1 MIFIAEFRGNT
12 NLKQDKRRDHIA
24 FGSDQQPFA

>member
-1 MIFIAEFRGNT
+1 MIFITEFRGNT
-12 NLKQDKRRDHIA
+12 NLKEDKRRDPIA